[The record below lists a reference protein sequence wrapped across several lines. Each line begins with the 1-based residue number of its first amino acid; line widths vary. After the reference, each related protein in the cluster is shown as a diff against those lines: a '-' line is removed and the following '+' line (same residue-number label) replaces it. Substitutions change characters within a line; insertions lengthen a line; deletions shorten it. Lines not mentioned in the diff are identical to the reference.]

1 MSNNPQK
8 HDPVQTGRQGALK
21 SWAQTPNRAKRTA
34 NARKKS
40 PSSLEYHLDR
50 LDQVLFAE
58 SSQQDKIAAALI
70 ARKLYFSNIARKR
83 YQPKN
88 NESLSA

>member
-1 MSNNPQK
+1 MSNQPQR

-40 PSSLEYHLDR
+40 PSALEYHLDR
-50 LDQVLFAE
+50 LDPELFAQ
-58 SSQQDKIAAALI
+58 SSHEDKIAAALV

-83 YQPKN
+83 HQPKHD
-88 NESLSA
+88 ESLSA